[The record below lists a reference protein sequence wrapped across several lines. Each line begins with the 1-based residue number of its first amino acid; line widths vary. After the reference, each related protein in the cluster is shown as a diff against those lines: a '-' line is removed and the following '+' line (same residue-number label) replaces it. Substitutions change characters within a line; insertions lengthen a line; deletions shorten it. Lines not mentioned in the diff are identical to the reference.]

1 MRRSLKRRPRGLVAL
16 VGQHGQRV
24 KLDPFLVQLFGLI
37 GSGLTIDRAVLDLA
51 VMHLARLFGKFL
63 ADIVGILCE
72 VVAQLLQLRAKLA
85 ALRGWPGD
93 WGSRPG
99 GRRRGG
105 RSLRQ
110 RRIAPLFRSRHPRR
124 HDRLFDLDGV
134 ANRTSDEP
142 RLGLLVVGCRV
153 LEPTV
158 ECVPVVAR
166 QRVTDHAGPRTACRW
181 AGSAIGPMISN
192 RRPCWSDGIFARAAV
207 TSAGS
212 ITARITPGSV
222 SPSARMRPQ
231 GSTMREWPKVSR
243 PFSCLP
249 PCAAASTKAPFSIAR
264 ARLSTCQCASPVCLV
279 NAEGMA
285 RNEHPASASAR

>member
-1 MRRSLKRRPRGLVAL
+1 MATGDGA
-16 VGQHGQRV
+16 
-24 KLDPFLVQLFGLI
+24 
-37 GSGLTIDRAVLDLA
+37 SG
-51 VMHLARLFGKFL
+51 
-63 ADIVGILCE
+63 
-72 VVAQLLQLRAKLA
+72 
-85 ALRGWPGD
+85 
-93 WGSRPG
+93 G
-99 GRRRGG
+99 GAGEGG
-105 RSLRQ
+105 RSGNGASPRFF
-110 RRIAPLFRSRHPRR
+110 APDTRGAMIDFSTLTE
-124 HDRLFDLDGV
+124 LETG
-134 ANRTSDEP
+134 AGAEP

-231 GSTMREWPKVSR
+231 GSTIRE
-243 PFSCLP
+243 
-249 PCAAASTKAPFSIAR
+249 
-264 ARLSTCQCASPVCLV
+264 
-279 NAEGMA
+279 
-285 RNEHPASASAR
+285 